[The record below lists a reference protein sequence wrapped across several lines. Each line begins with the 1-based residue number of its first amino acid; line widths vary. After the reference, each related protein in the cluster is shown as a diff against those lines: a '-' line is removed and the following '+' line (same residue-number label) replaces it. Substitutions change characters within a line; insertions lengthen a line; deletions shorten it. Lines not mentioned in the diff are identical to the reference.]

1 VNGRAMEL
9 TMADPMGT
17 AGAVKENILDVATA
31 GGPRFMD
38 RLRQLGDATDKHDQA
53 FEKLGIGQS
62 AVAAFNQSQQKLAE
76 AETKLAEADAM
87 RSQAAKTLANAD
99 ADAKASAKAQA
110 VASDKAIALQIQVE
124 KRLEL
129 AVARERAAA
138 EAIAKAERAR
148 AEAERTREVLQ
159 GKTDKLLR
167 EIAAVTH

>member
-1 VNGRAMEL
+1 MESI
-9 TMADPMGT
+9 MVDPTGT
-17 AGAVKENILDVATA
+17 AGIIKENSLDLAVK
-31 GGPRFMD
+31 GGPKFMA
-38 RLRQLGDATDKHDQA
+38 RLEQLADATDKHDAA

-62 AVAAFNQSQQKLAE
+62 ALAAFNNAQQKLAE
-76 AETKLAEADAM
+76 AEALRTEADAM

>member
-1 VNGRAMEL
+1 MEPAMP
-9 TMADPMGT
+9 DPMGT
-17 AGAVKENILDVATA
+17 AGAVKENILDVATK
-31 GGPRFMD
+31 GGPKFMA
-38 RLRQLGDATDKHDQA
+38 RLEQLADATDKHDAA
-53 FEKLGIGQS
+53 FDRLGIGES
-62 AVAAFNQSQQKLAE
+62 AVAAFNKAQGKLAE
-76 AETKLAEADAM
+76 AEHKLAEADAM